1 MPENVGLIVKNLCDE
16 KGITAAELE
25 RSLGLGNAS
34 VARWIKGSSPNGS
47 ALEKVANYFHVS
59 VDYLL
64 GRTTE
69 RDMLEAW
76 NKKYDTEKLSKET
89 KAVETIA
96 AHLDDVD
103 LTDEECQMLELYIKT
118 LVKNK
123 KSGK

>member
-1 MPENVGLIVKNLCDE
+1 MPENVGLIVKKLCDE

-25 RSLGLGNAS
+25 RAVGLANAS

-76 NKKYDTEKLSKET
+76 NKKYDTEKLSKDT

-123 KSGK
+123 HK